1 LISVNHQPGK
11 FSKSRSSDPESKV
24 DYRQVDQADLPV
36 VSSTRSAALLANTT
50 HVEYPSVNLA
60 SREFKADPFP
70 FYARLRA
77 ELPVCRVTVPLMPGI
92 NEA

>member
-1 LISVNHQPGK
+1 
-11 FSKSRSSDPESKV
+11 
-24 DYRQVDQADLPV
+24 
-36 VSSTRSAALLANTT
+36 
-50 HVEYPSVNLA
+50 VEYPSVNLA
-60 SREFKADPFP
+60 SREFKANPFP